1 VSVVT
6 VKRPP
11 RSRPPALPGGEIRLE
26 PPPEL
31 PRADDGDWWQPLL
44 PMLATGGSAAFF
56 FLPGAAAAMKVMGG
70 VMVAAT
76 AAMAVAQ
83 VNSRR
88 GGGGGA
94 LDDERRDYLAY
105 LDRLRR
111 RVRRTAVLQRDAQL
125 HQHPDPD
132 QLWSVVAEGSRLWE
146 RRPGDPDFG
155 QARIGTGP
163 QRLATALTAPPTAPV
178 DELEPLTAEA
188 MKGFLAAHG
197 TLPDLPLAV
206 SLRAF
211 PRLTVS
217 GEAEPVYGTVRA
229 LLAQLVTLHSPG
241 DLVLGIAAAPGAA
254 PEWEWAKWLP
264 HVQHRTAGDGAG
276 PLRMIRH
283 SLEDLEAL
291 LADESA
297 GRARFGRDAVPVPDQ
312 AHLVVVLDGVP
323 AGADSP
329 LAHPDGLQ
337 GVTVVEVVP
346 GGEAAPAE
354 PDRPH
359 GGLAVVVGPG
369 QMRLTSAGGVYH
381 GRPDQLSVR
390 QSEALARQLAPLRAA
405 SGEHDEPLLADLDFT
420 ELMGVGD
427 AASVDGSRGRR
438 HRPVHDRLRVPIGIG
453 AGGEPV
459 VLDLKEAALE
469 GMGPHGLCV
478 GATGA
483 GKSELL
489 RTLVLG
495 LAMTHS
501 SESLNFVLADFKG
514 GATFSGMADLPHTS
528 AVITNMAEELTR
540 VDRMRDAVTG
550 ELNRRQE
557 LLRSAGN
564 YAGIHDYERA
574 RAAGAALAPLPS
586 LLLVIDEFSELLT
599 ARPDFID
606 MFIQI
611 GRIGRSLGV
620 HLLLASQR
628 LEEGRLRG
636 LDTYLSYRIGLRTF
650 SAAESRAVLGVPDA
664 YHLPPVPGVGYL
676 SFGTEVMTRFKAAYV
691 SGPYRAGGPAPA
703 EGRARIRR
711 PVLFTAAPV
720 PLPPEPL
727 PPEEAAPAGES
738 VPAPRPVSG
747 RDGAPAESVLDVIV
761 DRLAGQGP
769 PAHQVWLPPLDRP
782 PTLDQLLPTPGG
794 SAAHPG
800 AGRLAVPVGLVDK
813 PYEQRRDLLSLD
825 FSGAAGHG
833 LVVGG
838 PRSGKST
845 VLRTLIGAFA
855 LTHTPAQA
863 QFYCLDFG
871 GGSLLGLRELP
882 HVGTVAGRLDA
893 DRVRRTVAEISGLL
907 TRREELFR
915 AQGIDSVATFR
926 TRRARGLLPGEPYGD
941 VFLVVDGWLP
951 FKQEFEQLEPLV
963 TDLAQRGL
971 AYGVHVVISASRYGE
986 VRPALKDLLQTRVEL
1001 RLGDTMESEIDRRAA
1016 ADVPAGSPGR
1026 GLTAGRLHFLAALPR
1041 IDGCDSAEDLAE
1053 GVRGFVASVNGAWT
1067 GPRAPEV
1074 RLLPGLLPAGELP
1087 KPRESPEPGI
1097 AIGVDESSLAPVFL
1111 DFDADPHFLVF
1122 GDGESGKTALL
1133 RLLLRG
1139 ITEHYT
1145 PEQARIVIGDYRR
1158 SLLGQV
1164 ATPHLLEYAAAQPAL
1179 SSYLADI
1186 RDAMDRRIPGP
1197 GVTQQQLRDR
1207 SWWTGA
1213 ELFLVIDDYDLVATA
1228 SGNPLGL
1235 LLDVLPFARD
1245 VGLHLVLARR
1255 TGGAG
1260 RALYE
1265 PVLQRLKELGAQGIV
1280 LSGSRDEGALLG
1292 GVRPQPMPPGRGVL
1306 VTRRRGSSTV
1316 QTGWLPRTV

>member
-1 VSVVT
+1 MSVVT

-11 RSRPPALPGGEIRLE
+11 RSYPLPVPGGEVRLE

-44 PMLATGGSAAFF
+44 PMLATGSSAAFF
-56 FLPGAAAAMKVMGG
+56 FMPGSATMMKVMGG
-70 VMVAAT
+70 IMIAST
-76 AAMAVAQ
+76 AAMAAAQ
-83 VNSRR
+83 LNSRR

-94 LDDERRDYLAY
+94 LDDERRDYLSY
-105 LDRLRR
+105 LAQLRR
-111 RVRRTAVLQRDAQL
+111 QVRRTAALQRDAQL
-125 HQHPDPD
+125 CLHPAPD
-132 QLWSVVAEGSRLWE
+132 QLWSVVADGSRLWE
-146 RRPGDPDFG
+146 RRPGDADFG
-155 QARIGTGP
+155 QTRLGTGT
-163 QRLATALTAPPTAPV
+163 QALATALIAPPTAPV

-211 PRLTVS
+211 HRLTVS
-217 GEAEPVYGTVRA
+217 GDAETVHATVRA
-229 LLAQLVTLHSPG
+229 ALAQLVTLHSPD

-264 HVQHRTAGDGAG
+264 HVQHPSECDGAG
-276 PLRMIRH
+276 PLRLIHH
-283 SLEDLEAL
+283 SLDGLEAL
-291 LADESA
+291 LADALA
-297 GRARFGRDAVPVPDQ
+297 GRARFNRDAPPVPDQ
-312 AHLVVVLDGVP
+312 PHLVLVLDGVP
-323 AGADSP
+323 VGADS
-329 LAHPDGLQ
+329 LLGTADGLQ

-346 GGEAAPAE
+346 GEL
-354 PDRPH
+354 DRPR
-359 GGLAVVVGPG
+359 GGLTVVVEPE
-369 QMRLTSAGGVYH
+369 QMRLASTGGGVYH
-381 GRPDQLSVR
+381 GRPDTLGIR
-390 QSEALARQLAPLRAA
+390 QAEALARQLAPLRASA
-405 SGEHDEPLLADLDFT
+405 GDNDEPLLANLDFT
-420 ELMGVGD
+420 DLMGVGD
-427 AASVDGSRGRR
+427 AASVDVSRTWRP
-438 HRPVHDRLRVPIGIG
+438 RPVNERLRVPIGIG

-501 SESLNFVLADFKG
+501 SETLNFVLADFKG

-528 AVITNMAEELTR
+528 AVITNMAEELTL
-540 VDRMRDAVTG
+540 VDRMRDSVTG

-599 ARPDFID
+599 AKPDFID

-650 SAAESRAVLGVPDA
+650 SAAESRAALGVPDA

-676 SFGTEVMTRFKAAYV
+676 SFGTEAMTQFKAAYV
-691 SGPYRAGGPAPA
+691 SGPYRAGSTAQT
-703 EGRARIRR
+703 ERRARTRQ

-720 PLPPEPL
+720 PLPPH
-727 PPEEAAPAGES
+727 PPEESAAEPAAEQ
-738 VPAPRPVSG
+738 APD
-747 RDGAPAESVLDVIV
+747 RDDGPGDSVLDVIV

-769 PAHQVWLPPLDRP
+769 PAHQVWLPPLDRAP
-782 PTLDQLLPTPGG
+782 ALDQLLPALTATPDRGLL
-794 SAAHPG
+794 AAGHPG
-800 AGRLAVPVGLVDK
+800 SGRLTVPVGLVDK
-813 PYEQRRDLLSLD
+813 PFEQRRDLLSLD

-833 LVVGG
+833 MVVGA

-845 VLRTLIGAFA
+845 VLRTMISSFA
-855 LTHTPAQA
+855 LTHTPAEV

-871 GGSLLGLRELP
+871 GGGMLGLRGLP
-882 HVGTVAGRLDA
+882 HVGVVAGRLDA
-893 DRVRRTVAEISGLL
+893 DRVRRTVAEVSGLV
-907 TRREELFR
+907 TRREALFR
-915 AQGIDSVATFR
+915 AQGIDSIATFR
-926 TRRARGLLPGEPYGD
+926 TRRAQGLLPGEPYGD
-941 VFLVVDGWLP
+941 VFLVVDGWMT
-951 FKQEFEQLEPLV
+951 FKQEFEPLEPLV

-971 AYGVHVVISASRYGE
+971 AYGVHVVIAASRYGE

-1001 RLGDTMESEIDRRAA
+1001 RLGDTMESETDRRAA
-1016 ADVPAGSPGR
+1016 ADVPPGSPGR
-1026 GLTAGRLHFLAALPR
+1026 GLTADRLHFLSALPR
-1041 IDGCDSAEDLAE
+1041 IDGSESVEDLAE
-1053 GVRGFVASVNGAWT
+1053 GVAGFVAAVATAWT

-1074 RLLPGLLPAGELP
+1074 RMLPELLPADQLP
-1087 KPRESPEPGI
+1087 KAGEFPEPGI
-1097 AIGVDESSLAPVFL
+1097 AIGVDESSLSPVFL
-1111 DFDADPHFLVF
+1111 DLDTDPHFLVF

-1139 ITEHYT
+1139 ITERYT

-1164 ATPHLLEYAAAQPAL
+1164 TTPHLLEYAAAQPAL
-1179 SSYLADI
+1179 ASYLADI

-1207 SWWTGA
+1207 SWWSGS

-1235 LLDVLPFARD
+1235 LIDVLPFARD
-1245 VGLHLVLARR
+1245 IGLHIVLARR
-1255 TGGAG
+1255 SGGAG

-1280 LSGSRDEGALLG
+1280 LSGNRDEGALLG
-1292 GVRPQPMPPGRGVL
+1292 SVRPQPMPPGRGVL
-1306 VTRRRGSSTV
+1306 VTRRRGSFTV